1 MSKPIPFP
9 KGREGSKW
17 FEIKNATE
25 ESADVYI
32 YDVVGD
38 PWVGLDSATVVKQLN
53 ELKTKKISLRI
64 NSPGGLVFDG
74 MAIYNAIARHPAEVT
89 TYIDGLA
96 ASIASVI
103 ALAGKRVVI
112 AENAMM
118 MIHEPW
124 SYAVGNSAQL
134 RKEADVLDQI
144 RETIINVYETRT
156 GENRDVIAKLMA
168 DETWFTAKEAVA
180 AKLAD
185 EVTTGMKAAACFD
198 LSVFGYTKAPAP
210 AVSTPANSSTTPRS
224 LLFRR
229 QALHEKL

>member
-9 KGREGSKW
+9 KSREGSKW
-17 FEIKNATE
+17 FDIKNATE
-25 ESADVYI
+25 ESADVYL
-32 YDVVGD
+32 YDVIGD
-38 PWVGLDSATVVKQLN
+38 PWVQLDSATVVKQLN
-53 ELKTKKISLRI
+53 ELKTKKINLRI

-74 MAIYNAIARHPAEVT
+74 MAIYNAIARHSAEVT

-118 MIHEPW
+118 MIHDPW

-144 RETIINVYETRT
+144 KGTIINVYETRT
-156 GENRDVIAKLMA
+156 GAKREHIAKLMA
-168 DETWFTAKEAVA
+168 DETWFTAGEAVA
-180 AKLAD
+180 AKFAD
-185 EVTTGMKAAACFD
+185 ESAAGMKAAACFD
-198 LSVFGYTKAPAP
+198 LKAFGYAKAPEPKAE
-210 AVSTPANSSTTPRS
+210 TISSTTPRS